1 MFESLKNPIYMS
13 IIIYSFIVIFV
24 LKKKPSMFFKKNSE
38 MKSTG
43 CGKNKTIFSFPMF
56 IVLSSILTY
65 FIVKYLQK

>member
-1 MFESLKNPIYMS
+1 MS

-24 LKKKPSMFFKKNSE
+24 LKKKPSMFFKNGK

-56 IVLSSILTY
+56 IVVISILTY